1 MASVSMDSLR
11 PPWAALHPA
20 EIASREF
27 PRARKGFDPDAVR
40 GWLRTVAAA
49 VEALERE
56 LEHVR
61 SERDRLE
68 SALRRAGEEP
78 ATAGVRAAL
87 LDARLR
93 RRARGYDRSEVES
106 LLESAAAEIARL
118 ETRTA
123 VLEAEAA
130 HTREASVRDREAA
143 ARDAALAE
151 TIARLE
157 RELSAIRSQ
166 VGSFGVA
173 NGVANG
179 VSVANG
185 NGARGGAR

>member
-1 MASVSMDSLR
+1 MASVSMDELR

-40 GWLRTVAAA
+40 NWLRTVAAA

-56 LEHVR
+56 MEYVR
-61 SERDRLE
+61 AERDRLE

-78 ATAGVRAAL
+78 AAAGVRAAL

-123 VLEAEAA
+123 VLEADAI
-130 HTREASVRDREAA
+130 HNRESSARDREAA

-157 RELSAIRSQ
+157 RELSAIRAQ
-166 VGSFGVA
+166 VGSFGGA
-173 NGVANG
+173 GAG
-179 VSVANG
+179 VSGANG
-185 NGARGGAR
+185 NGGGVAR